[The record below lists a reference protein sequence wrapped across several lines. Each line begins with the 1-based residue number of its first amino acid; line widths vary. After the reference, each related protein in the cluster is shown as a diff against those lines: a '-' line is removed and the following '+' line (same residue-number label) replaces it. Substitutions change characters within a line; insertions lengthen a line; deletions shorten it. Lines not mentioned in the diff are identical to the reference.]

1 MSQGS
6 FSRLGRLPRPRLY
19 EQIVEQL
26 TDHIREAGLG
36 PGDRL
41 PPERELAAHLG
52 VSRASVAQ
60 ALVALE
66 VLGVISVRHGD
77 GALIEAATADRQVIA
92 ALRAHQARLPDIIEA
107 RTALEVQLAALAAT
121 RRTAE
126 DLRAID
132 DALDRMA
139 ADVQAGGRGV
149 EGDELFH
156 AAITAAGHSALLA
169 QLMQEISGLIRE
181 TRLESLAQPG
191 RPATSLAGHR
201 RIAAAVH
208 GQDPD
213 GAARAM
219 RDHINVV
226 SDIALLRDTDD
237 GGDTDGASDAGD
249 GRDVG

>member
-1 MSQGS
+1 MVQESPGGLR
-6 FSRLGRLPRPRLY
+6 RLARPRLY

-26 TDHIREAGLG
+26 TDHIREAGLR

-52 VSRASVAQ
+52 VSRASLAQ

-77 GALIEAATADRQVIA
+77 GALVQEAAVDQHVVA
-92 ALRAHQARLPDIIEA
+92 ALRAHQNRLPDIIEA
-107 RTALEVQLAALAAT
+107 RTALEVELAALAAT

-139 ADVQAGGRGV
+139 ADVLSGGRGV

-169 QLMQEISGLIRE
+169 RLMQEISGLIRE

-191 RPATSLAGHR
+191 RPTTSLAGHR
-201 RIAAAVH
+201 RIAEAVRSR
-208 GQDPD
+208 DSEC
-213 GAARAM
+213 AARAM
-219 RDHINVV
+219 RDHIDVV

-237 GGDTDGASDAGD
+237 GDDHEDAAVTDERP
-249 GRDVG
+249 GRD

>member
-6 FSRLGRLPRPRLY
+6 PGRLGRLPRSRLY

-26 TDHIREAGLG
+26 TDHIRGAGLRA
-36 PGDRL
+36 GDRL

-52 VSRASVAQ
+52 VSRASLAQ

-77 GALIEAATADRQVIA
+77 GALIEEAAADRQVVA
-92 ALRAHQARLPDIIEA
+92 ALRAHQDRLPEIIEA

-139 ADVQAGGRGV
+139 ADVLAGGRGV

-169 QLMQEISGLIRE
+169 RLMQEISGLIRE

-201 RIAAAVH
+201 RIAAAVR
-208 GQDPD
+208 GQEPEA
-213 GAARAM
+213 AARAM
-219 RDHINVV
+219 RNHIDVV
-226 SDIALLRDTDD
+226 SDIALLRDIDD
-237 GGDTDGASDAGD
+237 GGDADD
-249 GRDVG
+249 GRDVE